1 MEFERMRAVLADQFN
16 IDPEEITMGS
26 RLVADFGA
34 DSLDIAELIAAIQE
48 EFDVY
53 ISEEAAEG
61 IATVGD
67 LLEKIR

>member
-1 MEFERMRAVLADQFN
+1 MEFERLRAVLADQFN
-16 IDPEEITMGS
+16 IGPEEITTGS

-53 ISEEAAEG
+53 ISEDAAEG
-61 IATVGD
+61 IVSVGD